1 MHGGSVWE
9 KIETGRKFWDLFVSE
24 ASLQKIYSE
33 FSLAPVTGY

>member
-1 MHGGSVWE
+1 MAGRFGK

-24 ASLQKIYSE
+24 ASLQKIYSD

>member
-1 MHGGSVWE
+1 MHGGLVWE

-24 ASLQKIYSE
+24 ASLQKIYSD